1 MNLALERVSLNSYAL
16 RDTTD
21 VRRPPN
27 QADASTQQPLTG
39 VLMRQVITLTCLAT
53 LTLAA
58 ACGSSS
64 EAPKP
69 PPRTAAQQRAVDST
83 LGASNL
89 PGARGVKGALAV
101 SDSAAA
107 KRRME
112 DSLAANP

>member
-1 MNLALERVSLNSYAL
+1 MERVSMNDYSL

-27 QADASTQQPLTG
+27 PADASFQLPLRG
-39 VLMRQVITLTCLAT
+39 VPMRHVITLTCLAA

-64 EAPKP
+64 EAPKA

-112 DSLAANP
+112 DSIAANP